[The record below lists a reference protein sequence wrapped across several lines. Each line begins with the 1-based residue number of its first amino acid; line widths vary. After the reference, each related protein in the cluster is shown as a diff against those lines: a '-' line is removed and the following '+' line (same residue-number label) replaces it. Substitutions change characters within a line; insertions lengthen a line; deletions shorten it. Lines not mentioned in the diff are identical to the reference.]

1 MAAQQLGYSELYTP
15 KVIDELRGYL
25 EAAKTATKAELD
37 AHSRVAF
44 VRSGLEYTDAYV
56 AAFHIIREHQ
66 TRNPDGGRL
75 PNETKQRI
83 RAALDNNWL
92 VSRDVFENN
101 HLAVNV
107 ATVAWGSWAYF
118 GRFYWSEPSPEVR
131 ARAGNQ

>member
-1 MAAQQLGYSELYTP
+1 MGAEQLGYTELYTAE
-15 KVIDELRGYL
+15 VVNELRGYL
-25 EAAKTATKAELD
+25 EAAKTAKKAEPD

-44 VRSGLEYTDAYV
+44 IRSGLEYTDAYV

-75 PNETKQRI
+75 PNDTKQRI

-107 ATVAWGSWAYF
+107 ATVAWGSWP
-118 GRFYWSEPSPEVR
+118 YWTWYYYLS
-131 ARAGNQ
+131 